1 MIHILFAKYIFIHS
15 SLAIST
21 VPTTCFVLNRS
32 DYIKLSV
39 SYSKVSNYNLPKG
52 LTLQNFDTISFLGSG
67 SYGQVTLVQEKSSL
81 RVYAL
86 KAISKYDIEVRQ
98 SKLAVLRE
106 RNVLKMI
113 SHPFIVQLNYTFR
126 SLTKVYFL
134 LEFLQ
139 GGDMFGFVSKRIE
152 DLSLRAQHVK
162 FYGACILMAVTHL
175 HSKDILYRFS
185 VCVCVYMYMYVYVY
199 L

>member
-1 MIHILFAKYIFIHS
+1 MIHITQ
-15 SLAIST
+15 AISF

-39 SYSKVSNYNLPKG
+39 SYSKVSNHNLPKG
-52 LTLQNFDTISFLGSG
+52 TTLQNFETLGFLGSG
-67 SYGQVTLVQEKSSL
+67 SYAEVSLVKEKSSS

-86 KAISKYDIEVRQ
+86 KAISKYDIEVKQ
-98 SKLAVLRE
+98 SQVAVLRE
-106 RNVLKMI
+106 KNILKMI

-126 SLTKVYFL
+126 SSTKVYFL

-152 DLSLRAQHVK
+152 DLSVRAQHVK
-162 FYGACILMAVTHL
+162 FYGACILMAITHL
-175 HSKDILYRFS
+175 HSKDILYRLSS
-185 VCVCVYMYMYVYVY
+185 VVVCISILHTVYYIYD
-199 L
+199 LPN